1 MVSSNSIHSMPF
13 KCKSQLIASDGN
25 DDMRA
30 LKSLF
35 LWPECTFALGLT
47 FFTPQGRCCYMSLV
61 FYKDDILVHV
71 FLCLPL
77 HVQKHDFNSNIADQG
92 VTCRQLKCTAAM
104 SQPQCACICSPF
116 STGVLGA
123 EAAGTVHL

>member
-71 FLCLPL
+71 FLYLPL
-77 HVQKHDFNSNIADQG
+77 HVQKHNFNSNIADQG
-92 VTCRQLKCTAAM
+92 VTCR
-104 SQPQCACICSPF
+104 
-116 STGVLGA
+116 
-123 EAAGTVHL
+123 